1 MTLSPPGRPWL
12 GFRLAQKREVGACTF
27 LRFLSMPHFSYTAL
41 DAGGTTVTGTLNAA
55 SRRAVVERLA
65 ASGQAAVEVAEG
77 GEAATAAAKPGVSL
91 FGGRVSPR
99 QKAAMLRQVA
109 VALQAGLN
117 LLPALE
123 AVAEQ
128 ADTPA
133 LRGLVEGLAR
143 KVQEGSSLSAAM
155 REAGAQSFS
164 AMQVSMVEAGEAAGL
179 LDEVAAS
186 LADFAERDLDVRE
199 KLRSAAMYPLLV
211 LGLGAVSIAVIVLFI
226 LPRIMETVNTPFAEL
241 PLPTRVLMTL
251 SNAVRTPAGVAVLL
265 GIAAAVFFF
274 ARWARTE
281 EGARTT
287 DAWKLKL
294 PVIGP
299 AVKKVGVARFAR
311 ALGTLTGAGIQVV
324 QALRITRN
332 TLGNRIMAEQVDA
345 AADAIVAGESIA
357 APLRAGGFF
366 PPLLVQVVA
375 MGERTGRLDELLL
388 RSADTYD
395 RETRVALDRV
405 MAVLPALLIMGLAV
419 IVAFILAA
427 ALLPIMT
434 MDVG

>member
-1 MTLSPPGRPWL
+1 
-12 GFRLAQKREVGACTF
+12 
-27 LRFLSMPHFSYTAL
+27 MPEFSYTAL
-41 DAGGTTVTGTLNAA
+41 DAQGTSLTGTLTAA
-55 SRRAVVERLA
+55 SRRAAIDRLAARGEVAVEVVERAGAGPGPGRVTASPA
-65 ASGQAAVEVAEG
+65 ASAASATS
-77 GEAATAAAKPGVSL
+77 AASTGTSL
-91 FGGRVSPR
+91 FGSRVSPR

-128 ADTPA
+128 AESAA
-133 LRGLVEGLAR
+133 LRDLVTGLAER
-143 KVQEGSSLSAAM
+143 VREGSSLSAAM
-155 REAGAQSFS
+155 LQAGPKAFS
-164 AMQVSMVEAGEAAGL
+164 ALQVSMVEAGEAAGL

-211 LGLGAVSIAVIVLFI
+211 LGLGSVSIVVIVVFI

-251 SNAVRTPAGVAVLL
+251 SNTARTPAGVVAVLAL
-265 GIAAAVFFF
+265 AAGVFFF
-274 ARWARTE
+274 FRWAGTE
-281 EGARTT
+281 AGARTT
-287 DAWKLKL
+287 DGWKLKL

-357 APLRAGGFF
+357 APLKAGGFF
-366 PPLLVQVVA
+366 PPLLVQVVS
-375 MGERTGRLDELLL
+375 MGEKTGRLDELLL

-405 MAVLPALLIMGLAV
+405 MAVLPALLIMILAV

>member
-1 MTLSPPGRPWL
+1 MVAARIAGRAIRGPPVQCSVPL
-12 GFRLAQKREVGACTF
+12 
-27 LRFLSMPHFSYTAL
+27 MPAMPDFTYTAL
-41 DAGGTTVTGTLNAA
+41 DAAGATVSGTLTAA

-65 ASGQAAVEVAEG
+65 ASGQAAVEVTEG
-77 GEAATAAAKPGVSL
+77 AAADAGTPATPGRSL
-91 FGGRVSPR
+91 FGHRVGGR

-128 ADTPA
+128 ADSAA
-133 LRGLVEGLAR
+133 LKELVDGLAV
-143 KVQEGSSLSAAM
+143 KVKEGSSLSAAM
-155 REAGAQSFS
+155 ADAGPKAFS
-164 AMQVSMVEAGEAAGL
+164 PMQVSMVEAGEAAGL
-179 LDEVAAS
+179 LDEVTAS

-211 LGLGAVSIAVIVLFI
+211 LGLGGVSIAVIVVFI
-226 LPRIMETVNTPFAEL
+226 LPRIMETVNTPFEEL
-241 PLPTRVLMTL
+241 PLPTRILMTV
-251 SNAVRTPAGVAVLL
+251 SDGVRTPAGVAAIL
-265 GIAAAVFFF
+265 GVAAAVFFF
-274 ARWARTE
+274 LRWARTE
-281 EGARTT
+281 AGARAT

-332 TLGNRIMAEQVDA
+332 TLGNRVMAEQVDA

-357 APLRAGGFF
+357 APLKKGGFF

-375 MGERTGRLDELLL
+375 MGEKTGRLDELLL
-388 RSADTYD
+388 RSADSYD

>member
-1 MTLSPPGRPWL
+1 
-12 GFRLAQKREVGACTF
+12 
-27 LRFLSMPHFSYTAL
+27 MPEFAYTAL
-41 DAGGTTVTGTLNAA
+41 DAAGATVSGSLSAA
-55 SRRAVVERLA
+55 SRRAAVDRLA
-65 ASGQAAVEVAEG
+65 ASGRVAVEVKEG
-77 GEAATAAAKPGVSL
+77 AAAAYPNAAAGKRGVS
-91 FGGRVSPR
+91 FPGSRVTGR
-99 QKAAMLRQVA
+99 QQAAMLRQVA

-128 ADTPA
+128 AESPA
-133 LRGLVEGLAR
+133 LRGLVEGLAA
-143 KVQEGSSLSAAM
+143 KVKEGSSLSAAM
-155 REAGAQSFS
+155 REAGPRSFS

-199 KLRSAAMYPLLV
+199 KLRSAAMYPMLV
-211 LGLGAVSIAVIVLFI
+211 LGLGGLSIVVIVVFI
-226 LPRIMETVNTPFAEL
+226 LPRIMETVNTPFEEL
-241 PLPTRVLMTL
+241 PLPTRLLMTI
-251 SNAVRTPAGVAVLL
+251 SDGVRTPVGAAALLGVA
-265 GIAAAVFFF
+265 AALFLAL
-274 ARWARTE
+274 RWSRTP
-281 EGARTT
+281 EGARTA
-287 DAWKLKL
+287 DLWKLKL

-332 TLGNRIMAEQVDA
+332 TLGNRVMAEQVDA

-357 APLRAGGFF
+357 APLKSGGFF

-375 MGERTGRLDELLL
+375 MGEKTGRLDELLL

-405 MAVLPALLIMGLAV
+405 MSVLPALLIMILAV